1 MPSAR
6 YIFVPLLLASSPAWS
21 DATAHIIVQRSSLA
35 GFQYYEGRGVWE
47 ELKVGESL
55 TLVRERDNPHDPD
68 AVRLEW
74 RGHTLGY
81 VPRRENHHLA
91 RQIDYGARP
100 TARITGLQKSRN
112 GRNRVSYEISVPLK

>member
-1 MPSAR
+1 
-6 YIFVPLLLASSPAWS
+6 
-21 DATAHIIVQRSSLA
+21 
-35 GFQYYEGRGVWE
+35 VWE

-81 VPRRENHHLA
+81 VPRRENRHLA

-100 TARITGLQKSRN
+100 TARITELQKSRN